1 MDRYGIS
8 FCIALAAVVALP
20 YSGCDRASI
29 AGLPDRAQAAIS
41 TALRGSAPSAPE
53 QPAERLTA
61 LAPLA
66 TLEVDGRVFQ
76 VLVGLG
82 EAGKPWSAAIAV
94 ED

>member
-8 FCIALAAVVALP
+8 FCIALAAIVALP

-29 AGLPDRAQAAIS
+29 AGLPDRAQAAIT
-41 TALRGSAPSAPE
+41 TALRGSAPE
-53 QPAERLTA
+53 RPAEPLAA

-76 VLVGLG
+76 VLVGRGKAG
-82 EAGKPWSAAIAV
+82 EAWSAAIAV